1 MDSNKGNKEVDI
13 LLKELE
19 LDWQDHFEIRKQ
31 SWNTVIASGALIVGL
46 LSMNKFPFDNGVL
59 MTSGCL
65 GLMALSIFGLLV
77 AKHHRQ
83 CEREKFAYIRAIER
97 LLPIHINGVQKSL
110 YDFLAEIRESRFN
123 TGFGSLSTSSFIV
136 CYHCVVLLFSVLF
149 FSVLMSS
156 RVITILLSEFSQGEC
171 NNVILSLK
179 NALMT
184 HTIKKG
190 MASYENKMF

>member
-1 MDSNKGNKEVDI
+1 MDSNKDHKEVDI

-46 LSMNKFPFDNGVL
+46 LSMNKFPFGNGAL

-110 YDFLAEIRESRFN
+110 YDLLAEIRESRFN

-136 CYHCVVLLFSVLF
+136 CYHCVVLLFCFIFLSID
-149 FSVLMSS
+149 
-156 RVITILLSEFSQGEC
+156 VIAC
-171 NNVILSLK
+171 DNNIIVRIF
-179 NALMT
+179 T
-184 HTIKKG
+184 RG
-190 MASYENKMF
+190 MQ